1 MIDAFVEIREASGL
15 SGELTPVGAAMP
27 MAEAVG

>member
-1 MIDAFVEIREASGL
+1 MLEAFYEIRAAAGI

-27 MAEAVG
+27 LAAAT